1 MQQNKGIT
9 SDFFKNETF
18 KRATRMLFSAVV
30 WLAIWQILYMVI
42 ENDILFASP
51 ATVFSR
57 LWMLIGTKA
66 FWLKTAH
73 SLWGITKGYL
83 LGVIFGTMLAVLTAS
98 SKLLYA
104 VFQPMLS
111 VIKATPVVSFIILA
125 LVWMQ
130 KNTVPVFISF
140 LMVLPVVWANLS
152 VGIRETD
159 EKLLEVAKAYKF
171 GIGKTIRHIY
181 LPSVMP
187 VFLTALTTAT
197 GFAWKAG
204 IAAEVISTPRHAIG
218 SELYNAKVYLE
229 TADLFAWTLVVILL
243 SMIFEKLIIY
253 TVSKISK
260 RVAKEK

>member
-1 MQQNKGIT
+1 MQQNKRV
-9 SDFFKNETF
+9 SSKFFKTESF
-18 KRATRMLFSAVV
+18 QKATRMLFSAVV
-30 WLAIWQILYMVI
+30 WLAIWQILYLVI
-42 ENDILFASP
+42 QNDILFASP
-51 ATVFSR
+51 RMVFSR
-57 LWMLIGTKA
+57 LFVLLGTKS
-66 FWLKTAH
+66 FWLKTVY

-83 LGVIFGTMLAVLTAS
+83 LGVFCGTLLAILTGA

-140 LMVLPVVWANLS
+140 LMVLPMVWANLS

-159 EKLLEVAKAYKF
+159 EKLLEMAKTYKF
-171 GIGKTIRHIY
+171 GIRKTIRYVY

-229 TADLFAWTLVVILL
+229 TADLFAWTLVVIIL
-243 SMIFEKLIIY
+243 SMIFEKLIVVS
-253 TVSKISK
+253 VSKISK